1 MSAPPG
7 LVQDHL
13 RRWREDLIDLSK
25 RNRLLY
31 FKHLRSG
38 SLEFEQD
45 ARALLDGLGGRGA
58 SAGWGF
64 HIPPDPPDEQ
74 GLLDAP
80 DPPPPRSDDLVIA
93 ARQGKTGS
101 QIERSLRTLARKAQ
115 AEFLDAGLWVLYV
128 GLGLLHWN
136 DGNDGVSSP
145 LYLLPVKLER
155 RQGHRTW
162 RLVGSDDGEPALN
175 PSLAVRL
182 ERDGIALPAL
192 DELEDDSYRTA
203 LAAVRH
209 AVTQA
214 GWRVDETAVLSTFTF
229 QKEVIYRDLRA
240 NEDTI
245 ATHAMIRLLAEG
257 PTSSQLE
264 TMAFAPEPEDGLD
277 DRHPPEDLACI
288 LNADATQRRCLIAAR
303 QGHSFVMDGPPGTG
317 KSQTIANVIAQL
329 LRDGKTVLFV
339 SEKAAALEVV
349 QNRLT
354 DVGLAPFILA
364 LHSHRATRKA
374 VAKELGDALTES
386 PRATSRFDAA
396 DRARIQRKRKQLT
409 DYAVAANEVRR
420 PFQRS
425 LHDVIGEI
433 SKLNSYP
440 LIPLLDVDTTGID
453 AVDFERAEDFA
464 AQLSRAWAPV
474 DRGDDF
480 LWRDLI
486 QHRTASA
493 VVTDYRHRVS
503 RLRTALKDLQ
513 SASVAVHEDLWI
525 AGKPTPN
532 TAPWLQ
538 ELLRLVESRPP
549 IAEPWMTTP
558 NLAEANNRVAQL
570 AAEADA
576 LAETE
581 RELSHWTPDWSR
593 LDPTAANSLDQMR
606 SRMAEFD
613 PAPDIGH
620 TSTYRL
626 SSNEGHLTES
636 SVTPGALET
645 HTSTQLCALRD
656 ALDGAARIIETLNS
670 AAMELVTAFGV
681 NGAVSPIVLD
691 RLAKLGELANS
702 ETPPEPDWFHDGPL
716 EAAREAHRVLSEIVP
731 PYIAQRDDLM
741 QDFKPTVLDLSLKTL
756 RERFANRHKGLRKLG
771 GAYRADKATLASA
784 AISGRTSK
792 ETLGRLDD
800 LVAWQQTH
808 RQLETAESEHATALG
823 AYYPSRD
830 RADFDLG
837 RRAIEVAEQAL
848 EASGGTISTA
858 ALAQVIGRN
867 RAPSQR
873 ISNAAAQAVA
883 HLASFRNSELAS
895 RVGSTMLALEGT
907 DLQAVAD
914 WCRNLAALIGTIADE
929 VTAVEQR
936 VGKPV
941 PLADAHHLLR
951 ARSDQVRIAGSVN
964 SLAETA
970 HDLIGDMAA
979 VPDAAALRTASD
991 WVALIRKH
999 LDGEIEPRTAA
1010 FVMKSGLSENNIV
1023 EANAPAYETLEQF
1036 LAIFEKPHRGTLR
1049 DELNHSYDAA
1059 FELLDALDAT
1069 ATDLHTW
1076 SDYVESRD
1084 ALVAFGLGPAI
1095 AECERLR
1102 KPASDIPHILRLALL
1117 RRWADQIVDGDDRL
1131 RPGRGADRH
1140 RIRTEFQRLDRKLV
1154 QNAAADV
1161 INACA
1166 ERRPTSTAGGAG
1178 FIRQQAQL
1186 TRRHKPV
1193 RTQMRDASEAA
1204 QRLKP
1209 CFMMSPLSVSQF
1221 LPAEMSFDAVI
1232 FDEASQVKEAD
1243 AIGCIYR
1250 GKQLIVAGD
1259 QKQLPPTSFFD
1270 RTADTDDED
1279 IDEEVLDFE
1288 SVLDRCKAQGF
1299 VPLPLNWHY
1308 RSRHEAL
1315 ITYSNHSFYNGRLHT
1330 FPGAVF
1336 DSADLGVE
1344 LFNVDGIYRRGGTR
1358 DNPAEAAAV
1367 VDRVLFHRRHH
1378 AEATLGV
1385 VALSTAQQAAVEAEI
1400 ERRSESEPELRHLTT
1415 DDRLS
1420 GFFVKNLE
1428 SVQGDERDIIILTIG
1443 YGPDEAGKLTM
1454 NFGPMNREGGERR
1467 LNVAVT
1473 RARQRVEIVSSISG
1487 GHITSDSGALNHL
1500 RRYLDFAERGTAA
1513 LAIDLQGSV
1522 GDAESPFEEEVLRSI
1537 RAMGQEA
1544 VPQVGVAGYRIDIG
1558 IRHPNKPGSYLLGVE
1573 CDGASYHSSK
1583 VARDRDRL
1591 RQEIL
1596 EGLGWTIHRIWS
1608 TAWFTDRA
1616 GEEAR
1621 LRSSIDETLKGPVRR
1636 TAVLKAAALAAP
1648 TVEIDKVDFDAKP
1661 DWVTGYVEPQ
1671 APSGPSSRPE
1681 FHDSESRD
1689 IISWQIQKVVET
1701 YGPIHCDAV
1710 LRAVRAEWGLNR
1722 AGKRMRD
1729 AFARATSY
1737 LGRSHRIQQ
1746 AGDWLRCPGQEPL
1759 VRVPMFDGQP
1769 RRPVGEVP
1777 PDEIQKALLLLLN
1790 DAGPSTPENL
1800 RQAWGRLYGWAR
1812 IGADIEIAFERTVR
1826 ALIAANRMRD
1836 SDLLRLVD

>member
-38 SLEFEQD
+38 SLEFEQG
-45 ARALLDGLGGRGA
+45 ARILLNGLDGRGA

-64 HIPPDPPDEQ
+64 YLPSDPPDPPS
-74 GLLDAP
+74 LLDLP
-80 DPPPPRSDDLVIA
+80 DPPRPRGDDLVIA
-93 ARQGKTGS
+93 ARQAKTGQ

-115 AEFLDAGLWVLYV
+115 AEFLDTGLWVLYA
-128 GLGLLHWN
+128 GLGFLRWR
-136 DGNDGVSSP
+136 DGRDEVSSP
-145 LYLLPVKLER
+145 LYLLPVKLEQ
-155 RQGHRTW
+155 RQGNRTW

-182 ERDGIALPAL
+182 ERNGIVLPAL
-192 DELEDDSYRTA
+192 DELEDDSYATA
-203 LAAVRH
+203 IAAVRH
-209 AVTQA
+209 AVAKA

-240 NEDTI
+240 NEDDI
-245 ATHAMIRLLAEG
+245 AAHPMVRLLAEG

-264 TMAFAPEPEDGLD
+264 ALTFAPEPEEGLD

-288 LNADATQRRCLIAAR
+288 LNADATQRRCLVAAR

-374 VAKELGDALTES
+374 VAKELGDAFAES
-386 PRATSRFDAA
+386 PRATSRFDTA
-396 DRARIQRKRKQLT
+396 DRARIARERKQLT
-409 DYAVAANEVRR
+409 AYAVAVNEVRH
-420 PFQRS
+420 PFNRS
-425 LHDVIGEI
+425 FHDVIGEI
-433 SKLNSYP
+433 SKLNTYP
-440 LIPLLDVDTTGID
+440 LIPLPNLDTTGLD
-453 AVDFERAEDFA
+453 AIGFERVEDFA

-480 LWRDLI
+480 LWRDLV
-486 QHRTASA
+486 QLRTASSA
-493 VVTDYRHRVS
+493 ETDYRHRVS
-503 RLRTALKDLQ
+503 RLRAAMEDLQ
-513 SASVAVHEDLWI
+513 SASVASHEDLGI
-525 AGKPTPN
+525 AGKPTPA

-538 ELLRLVESRPP
+538 ELLRLVESRPS
-549 IAEPWMTTP
+549 IAESWMTTP
-558 NLAEANNRVAQL
+558 DLSEANNRVAQL
-570 AAEADA
+570 ATEADA

-581 RELSHWTPDWSR
+581 RHLSRWTPDWSK
-593 LDPTAANSLDQMR
+593 LDPAAADGLDQIC
-606 SRMAEFD
+606 SRMAELD
-613 PAPDIGH
+613 PTPDVGH
-620 TSTYRL
+620 TGAYSLSTSQGQL
-626 SSNEGHLTES
+626 IES
-636 SVTPGALET
+636 STTPGALED
-645 HTSTQLCALRD
+645 HTSIQLCALRD
-656 ALDGAARIIETLNS
+656 ALADAAKTIKMLSS
-670 AAMELVTAFGV
+670 AAIQLTTAFKV
-681 NGAVSPIVLD
+681 NDDVSPIMLN

-702 ETPPEPDWFHDGPL
+702 ETPPEPDWFEDGPL

-741 QDFKPTVLDLSLKTL
+741 QDFKPTVLDLSLDAL

-792 ETLGRLDD
+792 EILGRLDD
-800 LVAWQQTH
+800 LVAWQRAHQ
-808 RQLETAESEHATALG
+808 QLKTAESEHAGALG
-823 AYYPSRD
+823 AYYSSRG
-830 RADFDLG
+830 RADFGLG
-837 RRAIEVAEQAL
+837 QCAIEVAEQAL

-858 ALAQVIGRN
+858 ALAHAIGRD
-867 RAPSQR
+867 RASSQR

-883 HLASFRNSELAS
+883 HLASLRNSELAS
-895 RVGSTMLALEGT
+895 RVGPTMLALEGT
-907 DLQAVAD
+907 GLRALVA
-914 WCRNLAALIGTIADE
+914 WCRNLAALVDAIADE
-929 VTAVEQR
+929 VTTVEQH

-941 PLADAHHLLR
+941 PLADAHRLLR
-951 ARSDQVRIAGSVN
+951 ARSNQARIADRVK

-970 HDLIGDMAA
+970 RDLIGEMAA
-979 VPDAAALRTASD
+979 APDAAALRSASD

-1010 FVMKSGLSENNIV
+1010 FVMKSGLSENHIA
-1023 EANAPAYETLEQF
+1023 EANAHACVTLEQF
-1036 LAIFEKPHRGTLR
+1036 LAIFEKAHRETLR
-1049 DELNHSYDAA
+1049 DELNYSYDAA

-1069 ATDLHTW
+1069 AAEMHTW
-1076 SDYVESRD
+1076 SEYVESRD
-1084 ALVAFGLGPAI
+1084 ALVAFGLRPAI
-1095 AECERLR
+1095 TECERLR

-1117 RRWADQIVDGDDRL
+1117 RRWADQIIDSDDRF
-1131 RPGRGADRH
+1131 RPGRAADRS
-1140 RIRTEFQRLDRKLV
+1140 RIREEFQRLDRKLV

-1166 ERRPTSTAGGAG
+1166 ERRPRSTAGGAG

-1193 RTQMRDASEAA
+1193 RTQMRDAGEAA

-1270 RTADTDDED
+1270 PTADTDEED
-1279 IDEEVLDFE
+1279 IDEQVLDFE

-1315 ITYSNHSFYNGRLHT
+1315 ITYSNHSFYNARLHT

-1344 LFNVDGIYRRGGTR
+1344 LFNVGGIYRRGGTR

-1367 VDRVLFHRRHH
+1367 VDRVLFHRQHH

-1467 LNVAVT
+1467 LNVAIT
-1473 RARQRVEIVSSISG
+1473 RARRRVEVISSISG
-1487 GHITSDSGALNHL
+1487 GHITSDRGALNHL

-1537 RAMGQEA
+1537 RAMGRQA
-1544 VPQVGVAGYRIDIG
+1544 VPQVGVAGYRVDIG
-1558 IRHPNKPGSYLLGVE
+1558 IRHPTKPGSFLLGVE

-1591 RQEIL
+1591 RQEVL
-1596 EGLGWTIHRIWS
+1596 EGLGWNIHRIWS
-1608 TAWFTDRA
+1608 TAWFADRA
-1616 GEEAR
+1616 SEEER
-1621 LRSSIDETLKGPVRR
+1621 LQSSIDEALKGPVRSTEVPTR
-1636 TAVLKAAALAAP
+1636 AVPAAP
-1648 TVEIDKVDFDAKP
+1648 TVKIERVDFQAQP
-1661 DWVTGYVEPQ
+1661 DWVVEYVEPR
-1671 APSGPSSRPE
+1671 APRGPSSRSE
-1681 FHDSESRD
+1681 FHDPESRYL
-1689 IISWQIQKVVET
+1689 ISWQIQGVVEAH
-1701 YGPIHCDAV
+1701 GPIHSDAV

-1722 AGKRMRD
+1722 AGQRMRD
-1729 AFARATSY
+1729 AFARATSF
-1737 LGRSHRIQQ
+1737 LCRSPTIEME
-1746 AGDWLRCPGQEPL
+1746 GDWLRCPGQGPS
-1759 VRVPMFDGQP
+1759 VRVPMFDGSP

-1777 PDEIQKALLLLLN
+1777 PDEIQRALLLLLN
-1790 DAGPSTPENL
+1790 DAGPSKSENL

-1812 IGADIEIAFERTVR
+1812 IGADIEIAFEMAVR
-1826 ALIAANRMRD
+1826 ALIAADRVRD

>member
-1 MSAPPG
+1 M
-7 LVQDHL
+7 
-13 RRWREDLIDLSK
+13 
-25 RNRLLY
+25 
-31 FKHLRSG
+31 
-38 SLEFEQD
+38 
-45 ARALLDGLGGRGA
+45 
-58 SAGWGF
+58 
-64 HIPPDPPDEQ
+64 
-74 GLLDAP
+74 
-80 DPPPPRSDDLVIA
+80 
-93 ARQGKTGS
+93 
-101 QIERSLRTLARKAQ
+101 
-115 AEFLDAGLWVLYV
+115 
-128 GLGLLHWN
+128 
-136 DGNDGVSSP
+136 
-145 LYLLPVKLER
+145 
-155 RQGHRTW
+155 
-162 RLVGSDDGEPALN
+162 
-175 PSLAVRL
+175 
-182 ERDGIALPAL
+182 
-192 DELEDDSYRTA
+192 
-203 LAAVRH
+203 
-209 AVTQA
+209 
-214 GWRVDETAVLSTFTF
+214 
-229 QKEVIYRDLRA
+229 
-240 NEDTI
+240 
-245 ATHAMIRLLAEG
+245 
-257 PTSSQLE
+257 PT
-264 TMAFAPEPEDGLD
+264 
-277 DRHPPEDLACI
+277 
-288 LNADATQRRCLIAAR
+288 
-303 QGHSFVMDGPPGTG
+303 
-317 KSQTIANVIAQL
+317 SQTIANVIAQL

-374 VAKELGDALTES
+374 VAKELGDALAES
-386 PRATSRFDAA
+386 PRATSRFDGA
-396 DRARIQRKRKQLT
+396 DRARIERERKQLT
-409 DYAVAANEVRR
+409 DYAVAVNEVRH

-425 LHDVIGEI
+425 LHDVIGVI

-440 LIPLLDVDTTGID
+440 LIPLPDVDTTGID
-453 AVDFERAEDFA
+453 TIDFERVEDFA

-480 LWRDLI
+480 LWRDLV
-486 QHRTASA
+486 QHRTASS
-493 VVTDYRHRVS
+493 VETDYRHRVS
-503 RLRTALKDLQ
+503 RLRTALEDLQ

-525 AGKPTPN
+525 AGKPTPT
-532 TAPWLQ
+532 TALWLQ
-538 ELLRLVESRPP
+538 ELLRMVESRPS

-558 NLAEANNRVAQL
+558 DLAEANNRVAQL
-570 AAEADA
+570 ATEADA

-593 LDPTAANSLDQMR
+593 LDPTAGNSLDQMR

-626 SSNEGHLTES
+626 TSSEGQLTES

-645 HTSTQLCALRD
+645 HASTQLYALRD
-656 ALDGAARIIETLNS
+656 ALDGAARII
-670 AAMELVTAFGV
+670 G
-681 NGAVSPIVLD
+681 
-691 RLAKLGELANS
+691 
-702 ETPPEPDWFHDGPL
+702 
-716 EAAREAHRVLSEIVP
+716 
-731 PYIAQRDDLM
+731 
-741 QDFKPTVLDLSLKTL
+741 TL

-771 GAYRADKATLASA
+771 GAYRADRATLASTT
-784 AISGRTSK
+784 ISGRISK

-800 LVAWQQTH
+800 LVDWKQAH
-808 RQLETAESEHATALG
+808 RQLETAESEHAAALG

-837 RRAIEVAEQAL
+837 LRAIEVAEQAL
-848 EASGGTISTA
+848 EASCGTISTA
-858 ALAQVIGRN
+858 ALAQAIGRN
-867 RAPSQR
+867 RARSQR

-907 DLQAVAD
+907 DLPAVAD
-914 WCRNLAALIGTIADE
+914 WCRNLAVLIGAIADE

-941 PLADAHHLLR
+941 PLADAYHLLR
-951 ARSDQVRIAGSVN
+951 ARSDQVRIADSVN
-964 SLAETA
+964 LLAETA
-970 HDLIGDMAA
+970 RDLIGEMAA
-979 VPDAAALRTASD
+979 APDAAALRTASD

-1010 FVMKSGLSENNIV
+1010 LVMKSGLSENHIA
-1023 EANAPAYETLEQF
+1023 EANAHACETLEQF
-1036 LAIFEKPHRGTLR
+1036 LTIFEKPHRETLR

-1069 ATDLHTW
+1069 ATDMHTW

-1084 ALVAFGLGPAI
+1084 AMVAFGLGPAI

-1117 RRWADQIVDGDDRL
+1117 RRWADQIVDSDDRF
-1131 RPGRGADRH
+1131 RPGRAADRQ
-1140 RIRTEFQRLDRKLV
+1140 RIRAEFQRLDRKLV

-1166 ERRPTSTAGGAG
+1166 ERRPRSTAGGAG

-1186 TRRHKPV
+1186 TRRHRPV
-1193 RTQMRDASEAA
+1193 RTQMRDAGEAA

-1221 LPAEMSFDAVI
+1221 LPVEMSFDAVI

-1270 RTADTDDED
+1270 RTADTDEED
-1279 IDEEVLDFE
+1279 IDEQVLDFE

-1344 LFNVDGIYRRGGTR
+1344 LFNVDGIYRRGTTR

-1367 VDRVLFHRRHH
+1367 VDRVLFHRQHH

-1473 RARQRVEIVSSISG
+1473 RARRRVEVISSISG
-1487 GHITSDSGALNHL
+1487 GHISSNSGALNHL
-1500 RRYLDFAERGTAA
+1500 RRYLDFAERGIAA

-1537 RAMGQEA
+1537 RSMGQEA

-1558 IRHPNKPGSYLLGVE
+1558 IRHPTKPGAFLLGVE

-1591 RQEIL
+1591 RQEVL

-1608 TAWFTDRA
+1608 TAWFTDRTA
-1616 GEEAR
+1616 EEAR
-1621 LRSSIDETLKGPVRR
+1621 LRSSIDEALKGPVRR
-1636 TAVLKAAALAAP
+1636 TAVPKADAPTAP
-1648 TVEIDKVDFDAKP
+1648 TVEIEEVDFEAKP
-1661 DWVTGYVEPQ
+1661 DWTFDYVEPQ
-1671 APSGPSSRPE
+1671 LPSRLAGGLGAE
-1681 FHDSESRD
+1681 FHDPISRARIAD
-1689 IISWQIQKVVET
+1689 QIRYIVWNH
-1701 YGPIHCDAV
+1701 GPIHDEAV
-1710 LRAVRAEWGLNR
+1710 LRAVREAWGLHR
-1722 AGKRMRD
+1722 AGSRMRES
-1729 AFARATSY
+1729 FARAVERLSID
-1737 LGRSHRIQQ
+1737 RSVNRT
-1746 AGDWLRCPGQEPL
+1746 GDWLRRPGQHPV
-1759 VRVPMFDGQP
+1759 VRVPASQDAP
-1769 RRPVGEVP
+1769 RRSVGEVP
-1777 PDEIQKALLLLLN
+1777 PDEIQLALVRLLG
-1790 DAGPSTPENL
+1790 DAGSSSPENL
-1800 RQAWGRLYGWAR
+1800 RQAWARLYGWAR
-1812 IGADIEIAFERTVR
+1812 VGADIEIAFERAVDVLITANKVR
-1826 ALIAANRMRD
+1826 G